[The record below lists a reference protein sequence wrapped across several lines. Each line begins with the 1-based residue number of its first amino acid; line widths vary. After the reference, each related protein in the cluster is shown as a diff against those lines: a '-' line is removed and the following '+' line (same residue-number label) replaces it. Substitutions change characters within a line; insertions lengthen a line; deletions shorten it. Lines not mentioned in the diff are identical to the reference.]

1 MDEPTVALVTGASKG
16 IGRAV
21 ARALAGAGH
30 TVAVGYRSDP
40 SGAED
45 AAAEASAAGGR
56 AVALAIDVAD
66 EASVE
71 AAFKSVE
78 EDLGSVGILVN
89 NAGMSRDGL
98 ILKYPT
104 EAWDATMDTNLR
116 GAFLCAR
123 RAARG
128 MARAR
133 WGRIVNVSS
142 IAAIRGN
149 AGQVAYCA
157 SKAGLLGLTRALA
170 RELGGRG
177 VTTNA
182 VCPGYVD
189 TAMTS
194 TTPEEMV
201 QLYLQMTPAGRMG
214 TLDEIAAV
222 VVFLCSPQAAY
233 VNGAVITVDG
243 GLTA

>member
-1 MDEPTVALVTGASKG
+1 MPDPTVALVTGASKG
-16 IGRAV
+16 IGRAI
-21 ARALAGAGH
+21 AHALAGSGH
-30 TVAVGYRSDP
+30 AVAIGYRSDP
-40 SGAED
+40 SGADE
-45 AAAEASAAGGR
+45 AAAGATSNGGR
-56 AVALAIDVAD
+56 AVPVEIDVAD

-71 AAFKSVE
+71 AAFKVIE
-78 EDLGSVGILVN
+78 EDLGQVGVLVN

-104 EAWDATMDTNLR
+104 DAWDATMDTNLR
-116 GAFLCAR
+116 GAFLCSR
-123 RAARG
+123 RAARS
-128 MARAR
+128 MLKSR

-149 AGQVAYCA
+149 AGQAAYCA

-182 VCPGYVD
+182 VCPGYVE

-194 TTPEEMV
+194 STPEDMVHLYV
-201 QLYLQMTPAGRMG
+201 QLTPAGRMG
-214 TLDEIAAV
+214 TPEEVAATV
-222 VVFLCSPQAAY
+222 AFLCTPEAAY

>member
-1 MDEPTVALVTGASKG
+1 LPDPTVALVTGASKG
-16 IGRAV
+16 LGRSIAV
-21 ARALAGAGH
+21 ALAGAGH

-40 SGAED
+40 GGAED
-45 AAAEASAAGGR
+45 VAAEAGAAGGR
-56 AVALAIDVAD
+56 ASAVEIDVAE

-71 AAFKSVE
+71 AAFKLVE
-78 EDLGSVGILVN
+78 EDLGPVSVLVN

-104 EAWDATMDTNLR
+104 DAWDATVNINLR
-116 GAFLCAR
+116 GAFLCSR

-128 MARAR
+128 MLKAR

-142 IAAIRGN
+142 IAALRGN

-157 SKAGLLGLTRALA
+157 SKAGLIGLTRALA

-182 VCPGYVD
+182 VCPGYVE

-201 QLYLQMTPAGRMG
+201 QLYVQMTPAARMG
-214 TLDEIAAV
+214 TPEEIAATV
-222 VVFLCSPQAAY
+222 AFLCSRQAAY

>member
-1 MDEPTVALVTGASKG
+1 MADPTVAIVTGASKG
-16 IGRAV
+16 IGRAI
-21 ARALAGAGH
+21 ARALAASGNA
-30 TVAVGYRSDP
+30 VAVGYRSDAA
-40 SGAED
+40 GAEETAAKATASGTR
-45 AAAEASAAGGR
+45 AAAVE
-56 AVALAIDVAD
+56 IDVTD

-71 AAFKSVE
+71 AAFKLVE
-78 EDLGSVGILVN
+78 QDLGPVGILVN

-104 EAWDATMDTNLR
+104 DVWDATIDTNLR

-142 IAAIRGN
+142 VAALRGN

-177 VTTNA
+177 VTTNS
-182 VCPGYVD
+182 VCPGYVETD
-189 TAMTS
+189 MTS
-194 TTPEEMV
+194 TTSEEMI
-201 QLYLQMTPAGRMG
+201 QRYLELTPAGRMG
-214 TLDEIAAV
+214 TPEEIASMVAY
-222 VVFLCSPQAAY
+222 LCSPEAAY

-243 GLTA
+243 GLIA

>member
-1 MDEPTVALVTGASKG
+1 MADPTVALVTGASKG
-16 IGRAV
+16 IGRAI
-21 ARALAGAGH
+21 ARALAANGTA
-30 TVAVGYRSDP
+30 VAVGYRSDAA
-40 SGAED
+40 GAEETAGKATTNGTR
-45 AAAEASAAGGR
+45 AAAVE
-56 AVALAIDVAD
+56 IDVAD

-71 AAFKSVE
+71 AAFKLVE
-78 EDLGSVGILVN
+78 QELGPVGILVN

-104 EAWDATMDTNLR
+104 DVWDATIDTNLR

-142 IAAIRGN
+142 IAALRGN

-182 VCPGYVD
+182 VCPGYVATD
-189 TAMTS
+189 MTS
-194 TTPEEMV
+194 STSEEMI
-201 QLYLQMTPAGRMG
+201 QRYLELTPAGRMG
-214 TLDEIAAV
+214 TPEEIASMVAY
-222 VVFLCSPQAAY
+222 LCSPEAAF

-243 GLTA
+243 GLIA